1 MKKVISIVVLVLCI
15 ITGSTLAET
24 TKYEGEIL
32 FRNIPW
38 GGTID
43 EVETALA
50 GENLDFSYE
59 TEGSMGMNYTSL
71 SDIVYMNGSWSEEYA
86 TEMSSICFTPI
97 TVAGYETFEVELY
110 FAYLPNED
118 NEIDKKREN
127 TFFTLACYKFK
138 PVDLDRA
145 TEDMKGK
152 LSSLYG
158 DIDKSETKRSAF
170 KSEFS
175 FWFTDND
182 SFICLHKV
190 DYSAS
195 PQMLIYYGTFKG
207 EELIQKAKELQV
219 EAAKEAEI
227 KNSESGGTD
236 GL

>member
-1 MKKVISIVVLVLCI
+1 MKRLVTIFILILCVVA
-15 ITGSTLAET
+15 GSALAKT

-43 EVETALA
+43 EVEAALA

-59 TEGSMGMNYTSL
+59 KEGSMGMNYASL
-71 SDIVYMNGSWSEEYA
+71 SAIVYMNGSWLEKYA
-86 TEMSSICFTPI
+86 TEMSSTCFTPI
-97 TVAGYETFEVELY
+97 TVAGYETFETEVY
-110 FAYLPNED
+110 FAYLPNE
-118 NEIDKKREN
+118 NNKIDKKREN
-127 TFFTLACYKFK
+127 TYFTLACYKFE

-145 TEDMKGK
+145 IEDMKVK

-158 DIDKSETKRSAF
+158 DIDKTETKRTAF

-195 PQMLIYYGTFKG
+195 PQMLIYYGTLKG
-207 EELIQKAKELQV
+207 EGIIQKAKKLQV
-219 EAAKEAEI
+219 EAAKNTEI
-227 KNSESGGTD
+227 KNSEAGGTD